1 MSLFPS
7 LLPSALLLSL
17 WLLFDFTGILLSV
30 ISTYFYFGWAGMPLL
45 VVRIFLIALF
55 AFSGPLAYRLLLFR
69 LPQEP
74 VLKTLLGLQAGLYLL
89 ISLNRQSDLFAWGAV
104 AGVWVS
110 GLALMAVFRHL
121 AAFRS
126 GSTPF
131 FMSAMAVFLYLGVR
145 VSNQGLALFFAPP
158 QQQSGGYM
166 AWILLLVGVF
176 ANFILPLP
184 ALARVSST
192 PATSAMPSILLQLFG
207 SVLGPLIG
215 LSVGL
220 IYNLHIWSA
229 KTPEYQAA
237 VYFLSLSLG
246 LGLAWGLFRRL
257 GPKPLVLLPLAGFS
271 LALSLFAILYQH
283 YSLPLALL
291 AHGAGCLGLSL
302 FWLYFFS
309 RFQAFQRTENDYF
322 PVWGLQLGFVL
333 LLVVLAIF
341 LLNANPNGFWLVL
354 LISLGLLLW
363 AELWAEMRSLPLQP
377 EAVPLQRFWLFALGC
392 FMLPGLMAFAITDR
406 SPDRPVKDGQ
416 WLRIMSTNIRYGW
429 TDNYRFDP
437 FPHLQ
442 WLKHHPVDLLG
453 IQEVNKGHTSG
464 AYSDLYR
471 LYQQALPGH
480 WRYAD
485 ANYGFGNAL
494 MTSLPILSSETRLYQ
509 AKDILRRSCLKAT
522 VQVGSKPVDVYITH
536 LSHLPHPNLVR
547 QAQMQEL
554 LGWIRQSKNPWLVI
568 GDFNAFPDSP
578 EVQSL
583 LKLAHPAFQTQPELL
598 KQPSFPSLKANE
610 RIDYVFFSPQFK
622 LRRQQVLETAGS
634 TDHRPILTEL
644 ALP

>member
-1 MSLFPS
+1 MS

-30 ISTYFYFGWAGMPLL
+30 ISTYFYFGWAGLPLL

-69 LPQEP
+69 LPQGP
-74 VLKTLLGLQAGLYLL
+74 VLKGLLGLQAGLYLL

-110 GLALMAVFRHL
+110 GLTLAAVFRHL
-121 AAFRS
+121 SVFRS
-126 GSTPF
+126 GSLPF
-131 FMSAMAVFLYLGVR
+131 FLSVLAAFLYLGVR

-166 AWILLLVGVF
+166 AWLLLLLGVF
-176 ANFILPLP
+176 ATFVLPLP
-184 ALARVSST
+184 APERLSS
-192 PATSAMPSILLQLFG
+192 PPVTSAYPRLLPQLFG
-207 SVLGPLIG
+207 LILGPLIG

-246 LGLAWGLFRRL
+246 LGLAWGLFHRMKAKSL
-257 GPKPLVLLPLAGFS
+257 MLLPLAGLSLAFS
-271 LALSLFAILYQH
+271 LVSILYLSFQ
-283 YSLPLALL
+283 LPLALL

-309 RFQAFQRTENDYF
+309 RFQAFQRTQSDYF

-341 LLNANPNGFWLVL
+341 LLNANPNGFWLVM

-363 AELWAEMRSLPLQP
+363 AERWAAKTSQPLPSENLQQ
-377 EAVPLQRFWLFALGC
+377 QRLWLFALGC
-392 FMLPGLMAFAITDR
+392 FMLPGLMAFALTDR

-429 TDNYRFDP
+429 TDDYRFDP

-453 IQEVNKGHTSG
+453 LQEVNKGHTSG

-471 LYQQALPGH
+471 FYQQALPGH

-522 VQVGSKPVDVYITH
+522 VQVGSRQVDVYITH

-568 GDFNAFPDSP
+568 GDFNAHPDSP
-578 EVQSL
+578 EVQAL
-583 LKLAHPAFQTQPELL
+583 LKLAHPAFRTQPELL
-598 KQPSFPSLKANE
+598 SSPSFPSLKPNE
-610 RIDYVFFSPQFK
+610 RIDYIFFSPQFK
-622 LRRQQVLETAGS
+622 LRQQQILETAGS

>member
-1 MSLFPS
+1 MTVLPS

-30 ISTYFYFGWAGMPLL
+30 ISTYFYFGWAGVPLL

-55 AFSGPLAYRLLLFR
+55 AFSGPWAYRVLFYH
-69 LPQEP
+69 LPQGL
-74 VLKTLLGLQAGLYLL
+74 VLKTLLGLQAAIYVM
-89 ISLNRQSDLFAWGAV
+89 ISVNRQPDFFAWGAV

-121 AAFRS
+121 AAFRTHS
-126 GSTPF
+126 MPF
-131 FMSAMAVFLYLGVR
+131 FMSVLAVFLYLGVR

-158 QQQSGGYM
+158 TQQSGGYM
-166 AWILLLVGVF
+166 AWLLLLVGVF
-176 ANFILPLP
+176 ANCVLPLP
-184 ALARVSST
+184 APARLSPT
-192 PATSAMPSILLQLFG
+192 PVTSAYPRLLPQLFG
-207 SVLGPLIG
+207 LVLGPLIG

-229 KTPEYQAA
+229 KTPEYQSA

-246 LGLAWGLFRRL
+246 LGLAWGLFRNFASKHL
-257 GPKPLVLLPLAGFS
+257 LLLPLAGLG
-271 LALSLFAILYQH
+271 LAFSLFAVLYQPFP
-283 YSLPLALL
+283 LPLALL
-291 AHGAGCLGLSL
+291 AHGAGCMGLSL

-309 RFQAFQRTENDYF
+309 RFQAFQRDLPDYF

-363 AELWAEMRSLPLQP
+363 GEMRSRVLPTEQ
-377 EAVPLQRFWLFALGC
+377 VPLQRLWLFALGC
-392 FMLPGLMAFAITDR
+392 FLLPGLMAFAITDR
-406 SPDRPVKDGQ
+406 SPDQPVKDGQ

-429 TDNYRFDP
+429 TDDYRFDP
-437 FPHLQ
+437 FPHVQ

-464 AYSDLYR
+464 AYSDLFR
-471 LYQQALPGH
+471 LYQQTLPGH

-494 MTSLPILSSETRLYQ
+494 MTALPILSSETRLYQ

-522 VQVGSKPVDVYITH
+522 VQVGSRPVDVYITH

-554 LGWIRQSKNPWLVI
+554 LGWIRESKNPWLVI
-568 GDFNAFPDSP
+568 GDFNAHPDSP
-578 EVQSL
+578 EVQAL
-583 LKLAHPAFQTQPELL
+583 LKIAHPAFQTQPELL
-598 KQPSFPSLKANE
+598 QQPSFPSLNPTE
-610 RIDYVFFSPQFK
+610 RIDYVFFSSQFK
-622 LRRQQVLETAGS
+622 LRKQQILESAGS